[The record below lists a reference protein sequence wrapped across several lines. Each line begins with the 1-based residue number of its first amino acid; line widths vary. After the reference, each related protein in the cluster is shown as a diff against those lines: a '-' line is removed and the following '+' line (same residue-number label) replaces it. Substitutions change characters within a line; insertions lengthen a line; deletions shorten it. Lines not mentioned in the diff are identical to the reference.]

1 MIIYRHCIGIA
12 LFPLRRQ
19 PCYTFLQQ
27 IVIETESLPR
37 GDHPEVFVMNKMRK
51 IIILSIVA
59 IAVVVTFMMKERP
72 EESII
77 TPQEIPVLLD
87 LSAET

>member
-1 MIIYRHCIGIA
+1 
-12 LFPLRRQ
+12 
-19 PCYTFLQQ
+19 
-27 IVIETESLPR
+27 
-37 GDHPEVFVMNKMRK
+37 MNKMRK